1 MGKKFTNILLLISLA
16 VFIFGSGF
24 KLGEYKTRFVN
35 IGELNKNVFNASSQ
49 PSSIGEGLDFTL
61 FWEAWGELEKKFIE
75 KNKINA
81 KKMYYGAIKGMVS
94 SLEDP
99 YTFFLTP
106 EENKESKDDLAGKF
120 EGIGAQLGLQDSR
133 IVIVAPLKNSPAQR
147 AGIKSGD
154 FINKLDNQATKGWT
168 LPQAVS
174 KIRGPKG
181 SKVSL
186 TLERDSKEQDV
197 TIVREQIKVESVEL
211 SFEKKNNQ
219 TVAYLKLNQ
228 FGDNTN
234 VEWDRAV
241 EEVAAKWQ
249 NGEIKGLIVDVRDN
263 PGGYLDGSVYLASE
277 FIPTGKLVVKQT
289 STTQEERSY
298 EVKRAG
304 KLLDIP
310 MVVLINK
317 GSASASE
324 ILAGALRDYK
334 RAKLVGEKSFG
345 KGSVQEAT
353 NLKDGAGIHITVA
366 KWILPKGDWINAKGI
381 EPDISVEN
389 KTKEGTTPN
398 RESDLQLEKAIEQL
412 VK

>member
-35 IGELNKNVFNASSQ
+35 IGELNKNVFEASNQ
-49 PSSIGEGLDFTL
+49 PSSIGKDLDFTL

-154 FINKLDNQATKGWT
+154 FINKVDNQATKGWT

-186 TLERDSKEQDV
+186 TLERDSKEQNV

-211 SFEKKNNQ
+211 SFEKKN
-219 TVAYLKLNQ
+219 
-228 FGDNTN
+228 
-234 VEWDRAV
+234 
-241 EEVAAKWQ
+241 
-249 NGEIKGLIVDVRDN
+249 
-263 PGGYLDGSVYLASE
+263 
-277 FIPTGKLVVKQT
+277 
-289 STTQEERSY
+289 
-298 EVKRAG
+298 
-304 KLLDIP
+304 
-310 MVVLINK
+310 
-317 GSASASE
+317 
-324 ILAGALRDYK
+324 
-334 RAKLVGEKSFG
+334 
-345 KGSVQEAT
+345 
-353 NLKDGAGIHITVA
+353 
-366 KWILPKGDWINAKGI
+366 
-381 EPDISVEN
+381 
-389 KTKEGTTPN
+389 
-398 RESDLQLEKAIEQL
+398 
-412 VK
+412 